1 MRTSVGALPS
11 CNLESPGAGFG
22 GGGGVFKG
30 IVRARRVCEM
40 GELRRVALNAE
51 SRCPLSLR
59 VVLKHKS
66 DGLAPLLK
74 IFYNRD

>member
-1 MRTSVGALPS
+1 
-11 CNLESPGAGFG
+11 
-22 GGGGVFKG
+22 
-30 IVRARRVCEM
+30 M